1 MATYRIDFT
10 QGARSDLVFFSVYE
24 QKRIVDEVKR
34 QLTHEPTVETRNRKE
49 LRDNPVARWE
59 LRIGKYRVF
68 YEVEPEMSTVLVA
81 AVGFKVHNIFY
92 IRGKEV
98 KL

>member
-1 MATYRIDFT
+1 MVTYHIDFT
-10 QGARSDLVFFSVYE
+10 QAARGDLASFSVYE
-24 QKRIVDEVKR
+24 QKRIVDDVKR
-34 QLTHEPTVETRNRKE
+34 QLTHEPTIETHNRKE

-68 YEVEPEMSTVLVA
+68 YEVEPETATVLIA
-81 AVGFKVHNIFY
+81 AVGSKVHNMLY

>member
-1 MATYRIDFT
+1 MATYRIEFT
-10 QGARSDLVFFSVYE
+10 QEAKSDLAYFSVYE
-24 QKRIVDEVKR
+24 QKRIVDDVKR
-34 QLTHEPTVETRNRKE
+34 QLIHEPTVETRNRKE

-59 LRIGKYRVF
+59 LRTGKYRVF
-68 YEVEPEMSTVLVA
+68 YEVEAEISTVVVG
-81 AVGFKVHNIFY
+81 AVGCKVHNMLY

>member
-1 MATYRIDFT
+1 MAVYRIEFT
-10 QGARSDLVFFSVYE
+10 HEARNDLAYFSVHE
-24 QKRIVDEVKR
+24 QKRIVDDVKR
-34 QLTHEPTVETRNRKE
+34 QLTHEPTAATRNRKE

-68 YEVEPEMSTVLVA
+68 YEVESATVTVLVA
-81 AVGFKVHNIFY
+81 AVGSKVHNVLC